1 MITYSDPTPPD
12 PVDWNSPYSVVVAML
27 DRPPP
32 HIIVEIVTFE
42 GRRRERSY
50 CRLTSPPPSEL
61 LPHEAWDLIG
71 REIIAE
77 AQGIE
82 LEMMMERG

>member
-1 MITYSDPTPPD
+1 MIHFRDPPAPD
-12 PVDWNSPYSVVVAML
+12 PIDWNSTQSVFVAMC

-32 HIIVEIVTFE
+32 HIIVEIVTFV

-50 CRLTSPPPSEL
+50 CRLSSPPLSEL
-61 LPHEAWDLIG
+61 LPYQAWNLIG

-77 AQGIE
+77 AQEIE
-82 LEMMMERG
+82 LEMMQERD